1 MPRAALQQDDIAAF
15 RARAT
20 AAATRL
26 FAKHGYEGVTMR
38 ALADELG
45 VSAMTSYRYLTGK
58 DELFALVRAEAF
70 RRFGDALAGSAGRI
84 TDATQRLLRLKRAYI
99 QFALDH
105 SDAYRIMFEIR
116 TPSAAAAAAA
126 AAGTA
131 AGATDA
137 DSDVDR
143 ESRRAFGFLHDAVRA
158 AVDAHQLAGDALAIA
173 RLLWASTHGLVSLY
187 LAGRLSLRAL
197 EQLAAVDHELAGF
210 RTTTAPTP
218 PSRSRSPR

>member
-1 MPRAALQQDDIAAF
+1 MARAALQQDDIAAF

-38 ALADELG
+38 ALADQLG
-45 VSAMTSYRYLTGK
+45 VSAMTSYRYLSGK

-70 RRFGDALAGSAGRI
+70 RRFGDALAAATA
-84 TDATQRLLRLKRAYI
+84 TDPTQRLMRLKRAYI
-99 QFALDH
+99 QFALDE
-105 SDAYRIMFEIR
+105 SDAYRIMFEVR
-116 TPSAAAAAAA
+116 TPDK
-126 AAGTA
+126 TA
-131 AGATDA
+131 AD
-137 DSDVDR
+137 DDVDT

-158 AVDAHQLAGDALAIA
+158 AVDSGALAGDALAIA

-197 EQLAAVDHELAGF
+197 DQLAAVDHELAGF
-210 RTTTAPTP
+210 RTQATTPATTKRK
-218 PSRSRSPR
+218 SR

>member
-1 MPRAALQQDDIAAF
+1 MPRAALQHDDIAAF

-20 AAATRL
+20 AAAMKL

-70 RRFGDALAGSAGRI
+70 RRFGDALAASTGRVA
-84 TDATQRLLRLKRAYI
+84 DPTQRLMRLKRGYI
-99 QFALDH
+99 QFALDE

-116 TPSAAAAAAA
+116 TPSGGAAAD
-126 AAGTA
+126 TS
-131 AGATDA
+131 DA

-143 ESRRAFGFLHDAVRA
+143 ESRRAFGYLHDAVRA
-158 AVDAHQLAGDALAIA
+158 AVDAGQLAGDALAIA

-197 EQLAAVDHELAGF
+197 DQLAAVDHELAGF
-210 RTTTAPTP
+210 RTHASP
-218 PSRSRSPR
+218 PSRTRSPR